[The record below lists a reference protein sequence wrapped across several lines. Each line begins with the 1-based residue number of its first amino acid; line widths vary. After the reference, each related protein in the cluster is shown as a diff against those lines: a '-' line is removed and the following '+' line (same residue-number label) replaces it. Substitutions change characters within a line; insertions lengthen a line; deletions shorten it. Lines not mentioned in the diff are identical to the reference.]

1 MTERGRP
8 ARRASSAWLSPLC
21 RWISRSSED
30 VGAVTKE
37 MLANALTAQMSR
49 MLTESRS
56 IGGSGNPV
64 SFAAVPS
71 RSPVVLFAQAVG
83 ARGGQRVEHAMDRG
97 MRLGD
102 AATFKRSALV
112 VIFWVAGL
120 AIFLGL
126 GVTAASARVRTPII
140 HVLSNRADLVSGGDT
155 LVSVDL

>member
-64 SFAAVPS
+64 TFSSGGGCSNSGATFTMTSGTTACQVKYDQAGNANYNAAPELTESVT
-71 RSPVVLFAQAVG
+71 AQKASQAITFGSV
-83 ARGGQRVEHAMDRG
+83 ADKAY
-97 MRLGD
+97 GD
-102 AATFKRSALV
+102 ADFTVSATASS
-112 VIFWVAGL
+112 GL
-120 AIFLGL
+120 TVTFGATGDCTRAIA
-126 GVTAASARVRTPII
+126 T
-140 HVLSNRADLVSGGDT
+140 
-155 LVSVDL
+155 